1 MIRERLQIFV
11 LLLITQI
18 ICNATDTNH
27 CPPSSCG
34 NIHNISKPF
43 RLQTD
48 PNHCGKH
55 GYELSCENNITV
67 LNLFRGRYYV
77 QAINYD
83 DFTIR
88 LVDDGINPD
97 DCSSIPRFPLTRSK
111 LSEVDDRYW
120 SVYSQ
125 PMISFIKCPNP
136 VYSPSYLDCSTCIN
150 GGSALQ
156 THTYAMMINENTEV
170 SDLMELCSVEMIYL
184 LPDEKAFENRDN
196 DNIACVEIHRQLA
209 YGFELMWELN
219 YFDFY
224 QDTNDTTNHFGIQ
237 DLPYTLME
245 GIYAIVYAI
254 ELIFSTFSAVDY
266 PLIFAVIGKFLVGR
280 ALFGLPFVIAFLVF
294 KWRRKHRS
302 EYDTIEEFLQTHNN
316 LMPIRYSYS
325 HIKKITRGLKEKLG
339 EGGFGS
345 VYKGKLRSGQ
355 FAAVKILDKS
365 KADGQD
371 FINEVAT
378 IGKIH
383 HVNVVKLIGFC
394 AEGSRRA
401 LIYEFMSKG
410 SLNNYITCHEGSIS
424 LSWEK
429 LYEIS
434 LGVARGIEYLHRG
447 CDMQILHFDIKPHN
461 ILLDEN
467 FTPKIS
473 DFGIAKFYPTKG
485 SIPSLTAAGG
495 TVGYMAPEIFYRNKF
510 YKNIERVSYK
520 ADVYSFG
527 QLVLEMADRE
537 KKVNAF
543 VESLSDV
550 YSPYRLHDQLSSGNL
565 PIEDIEKEENIKA
578 RKMMITGLW
587 CVQFQPSNRPAM
599 NKVIEMLEGDFES
612 LQMPP
617 RPVLFP
623 ADSMITDGGR
633 LSLTSDEFTESNSL
647 AENSGGHIGNI
658 LLSAGE
664 GQHATR

>member
-1 MIRERLQIFV
+1 MGTPIPSIHLSSKQTKETPLCSAMIRERLIFV

-18 ICNATDTNH
+18 ICNATETNH

-34 NIHNISKPF
+34 DIHNISYPF

-48 PNHCGKH
+48 PNHCGIH

-83 DFTIR
+83 NFTIR

-97 DCSSIPRFPLTRSK
+97 DCSSIPRFPLTPSNF
-111 LSEVDDRYW
+111 SEGDDRYFRL
-120 SVYSQ
+120 YSITI
-125 PMISFIKCPNP
+125 ISFIKCPNP
-136 VYSPSYLDCSTCIN
+136 VYSPSYLNCSTCIN
-150 GGSALQ
+150 GGSALK
-156 THTYAMMINENTEV
+156 TFTYAKIIDEDTKV
-170 SDLMELCSVEMIYL
+170 SDLMELCSVEMISL
-184 LPDEKAFENRDN
+184 LPDEKAFENKDN
-196 DNIACVEIHRQLA
+196 NNISCVEIHRQLA
-209 YGFELMWELN
+209 YGFELFW
-219 YFDFY
+219 
-224 QDTNDTTNHFGIQ
+224 
-237 DLPYTLME
+237 
-245 GIYAIVYAI
+245 
-254 ELIFSTFSAVDY
+254 LIFPTFSAVEY
-266 PLIFAVIGKFLVGR
+266 PSTFIVIGKFLGGR

-316 LMPIRYSYS
+316 LLPIRYSYS
-325 HIKKITRGLKEKLG
+325 DIKKITRGFKEKLG

-434 LGVARGIEYLHRG
+434 LGVAGGIEYLHRG

-485 SIPSLTAAGG
+485 SIPSLTAERG

-587 CVQFQPSNRPAM
+587 CVQFQPSDRPAM